1 MIDGSQTLS
10 IHGPGVRGGTVMVSD
25 FRDAMGYSKQAPLPA
40 RKVAGS
46 GVVKLAESTATIKT
60 TGVVDGN
67 LISGLAATDGLVG
80 ALVTG
85 AGIPP
90 DTTVTKVLVPSAP
103 GKQGKV
109 QMSNEPP
116 FPPTTS
122 VPQPLVFVV
131 TIRQSTISGL
141 ASTDGLVGA
150 SVSGP
155 GIPPG
160 AVVTGIKTPAVA
172 PTNLEPGTPGEVVIS
187 FAPPE
192 EAKPGWFGTKPT
204 PADPAAP
211 PVPRPPPPAAVLT
224 PVDVAFDI
232 PPTSIV
238 IPDGVSMLI
247 LSPVDPIADLV
258 VKMPAHPVD
267 GQFVYIFSTLAI
279 GALTLLPNT
288 GQQIHLSPAPPPP
301 KDPPGPPPSLALA
314 ADTRV
319 GYLYSAGN
327 ATWDR
332 IQ

>member
-25 FRDAMGYSKQAPLPA
+25 FRDAMGYSKQVPLPA
-40 RKVAGS
+40 RKVASS

-80 ALVTG
+80 ASVTG
-85 AGIPP
+85 TGIPP

-103 GKQGKV
+103 GKPGKV

-160 AVVTGIKTPAVA
+160 AVVTGIKTTAVA
-172 PTNLEPGTPGEVVIS
+172 PTNLEPGTPGEVILS
-187 FAPPE
+187 FPPPE
-192 EAKPGWFGTKPT
+192 EAKLGWFSG
-204 PADPAAP
+204 PAAP
-211 PVPRPPPPAAVLT
+211 ATPATPAAPAPLPAAVLT

-247 LSPVDPIADLV
+247 LSPVDPIAELV

-288 GQQIHLSPAPPPP
+288 GQQIHLSPAPPP
-301 KDPPGPPPSLALA
+301 KDPPAPPPSLALA

-319 GYLYSAGN
+319 GYLYSTPN